1 MYILNPYQIHTGEGR
16 SALNLLCVPA
26 GADLIVYISG
36 GVEHIGA
43 VGLGYCYN
51 HADRKANSSVIAIS
65 GHKEDDL
72 VKSISQKL
80 SKALK
85 TTVAVIAGVHYDNMT
100 KSEIHTIIENANN
113 LADELIRLLIS
124 QSLDNNE

>member
-1 MYILNPYQIHTGEGR
+1 MHVFSPYHLQTGEGR
-16 SALNLLCVPA
+16 AALNLLCFSA

-51 HADRKANSSVIAIS
+51 HSDQKANSSVIAIS

-72 VKSISQKL
+72 VKSLSYKL
-80 SKALK
+80 SKSLK
-85 TTVAVIAGVHYDNMT
+85 TTVAVIAGIHYDNIT
-100 KSEIHTIIENANN
+100 KSEIRTIIENANH
-113 LADELIRLLIS
+113 LADELIRHLNS
-124 QSLDNNE
+124 ESR